1 VYATSQSGVVLV
13 RTYRGLRAALEGS
26 ASVIRMGAG
35 TYEILSPLGANRDV
49 TMVADVPGSV
59 ILDGMDMGFRGA
71 GVHVT
76 PDDECI
82 TGRQIL
88 SVSGAHVELIGLTLQ
103 YGCFADGNAG
113 GGSLIALGEYHADHA
128 AHLTMTGC
136 VLRYGFSKYA
146 GGAMYLNGNSA
157 TIKNCTFTYN
167 FGGFEG
173 GAISAAGG
181 ALDVS
186 DSIFSHNTAESG
198 GAGAAIGISGDYTG
212 TSVACVVTVRRCSFF
227 ANDGDGALSAG
238 GASAVSMH
246 EC

>member
-1 VYATSQSGVVLV
+1 
-13 RTYRGLRAALEGS
+13 
-26 ASVIRMGAG
+26 
-35 TYEILSPLGANRDV
+35 
-49 TMVADVPGSV
+49 
-59 ILDGMDMGFRGA
+59 
-71 GVHVT
+71 
-76 PDDECI
+76 
-82 TGRQIL
+82 
-88 SVSGAHVELIGLTLQ
+88 
-103 YGCFADGNAG
+103 
-113 GGSLIALGEYHADHA
+113 
-128 AHLTMTGC
+128 MTGC

-198 GAGAAIGISGDYTG
+198 GAGAAIGISGDASG

-246 EC
+246 ECSLVENSAATAGAVRFSGHTLLLEQWVDGDFLVRGVGQRRDVFVCKGRRRDADERGDVSDGGGECVPAQRGASLWGRDRNHERGCGSRERRRV